1 MYLSLLFVIYLPLS
15 ATSLNISD
23 NVTENATETELTSIS
38 LTTLISE
45 DDCFPNPCKHGI
57 CWTPTTGQIEC
68 SCYEGYWGSR
78 CQYKKNT
85 ESESLEF
92 PERERAASL
101 NTHMTFLA
109 SLNDKHYLRINCD
122 WDGLDHQYISR

>member
-85 ESESLEF
+85 ESEIVVVVSVL
-92 PERERAASL
+92 
-101 NTHMTFLA
+101 
-109 SLNDKHYLRINCD
+109 IVIC
-122 WDGLDHQYISR
+122 GLLILFVFYRNRVLGIS

>member
-85 ESESLEF
+85 ESEKQKLIITVVVVVSVL
-92 PERERAASL
+92 
-101 NTHMTFLA
+101 
-109 SLNDKHYLRINCD
+109 IVIC
-122 WDGLDHQYISR
+122 GLLILFVFYRNRV